1 MRESLSTQ
9 ADSKDLFNVDQD
21 NTAHAAR
28 SVSASDNHSREIEN
42 VMSIVRKRLQ
52 HQRKYGRIPL
62 FILGA
67 GISNGVV
74 PLMSDIGEWLHAK
87 LLEEESDIQ
96 EDQKWVMNHARA
108 IASNTATRRQAAEL
122 FYALQE
128 QTRQRHAEPFHTI
141 WRDFSQGFLVNG
153 LELNKDK
160 WPEKFP
166 GLRSEKVK
174 PTKAH
179 EKLAQM
185 LSEPRA
191 YVVSLNFDG
200 LTRMALSNLGQ
211 GGLAVH
217 SEEDLRTYFTAD
229 TGEFIPIVIKV
240 RGDVFYAQCEGD
252 SCPLSH
258 TEYPLDRFVSE
269 ENDPEKQHPLRCPI
283 CSRDTLRLQFSFPG
297 YRAKEEAAHPM
308 LWTTRR
314 FLGSRLSAIIILGLS
329 GRWDRY
335 LLRFL
340 FDFARERELLVVDV
354 NPSEQDNFLNSFRST
369 YYSSIPKL
377 DGPNGMASV
386 KDEAAFVRIH
396 MKANEFMERVIEF

>member
-9 ADSKDLFNVDQD
+9 ADSKDLFNVDQRG
-21 NTAHAAR
+21 TAHAAR
-28 SVSASDNHSREIEN
+28 SADVSSNHSREIEN
-42 VMSIVRKRLQ
+42 VMSVVRKRLQ
-52 HQRKYGRIPL
+52 HQRKYGRVPL

-74 PLMSDIGEWLHAK
+74 PLMSDIGWWLHGRLSK
-87 LLEEESDIQ
+87 EESNIPKDEI
-96 EDQKWVMNHARA
+96 WVVDHARA
-108 IASNTATRRQAAEL
+108 IASNNATRRQAAEL

-128 QTRQRHAEPFHTI
+128 QTRQRHADPFHKI

-160 WPEKFP
+160 WREKFP
-166 GLRSEKVK
+166 GLRSKNVK

-185 LSEPRA
+185 LAEPRA

-200 LTRMALSNLGQ
+200 LTRMALSNLEQ

-217 SEEDLRTYFTAD
+217 SEEDLRIYFTAD
-229 TGEFIPIVIKV
+229 TGEFIPGVIKV

-269 ENDPEKQHPLRCPI
+269 ENDPERQQPLRCPI

-314 FLGSRLSAIIILGLS
+314 FLGNRLSAIIILGLS

-340 FDFARERELLVVDV
+340 FDFARERDLLVVDV
-354 NPSEQDNFLNSFRST
+354 NPGEQDNFLNSFRST

-377 DGPNGMASV
+377 DEPDSIVSAGN
-386 KDEAAFVRIH
+386 EAAYVRVH
-396 MKANEFMERVIEF
+396 MKADEFMERVIEF